1 MGTPE
6 LGGTDGYSETC
17 IERKIPGHGSGCR
30 EYSGQYRERFGFP
43 AVLYGWKEVSLRRR
57 RMGEAHGA
65 DREREGRDDLPAGR
79 RGSAEELVADGDEH
93 CHKQEFPREA
103 GTATPRGIGPEADR
117 APGEYN

>member
-1 MGTPE
+1 MGTQE

-17 IERKIPGHGSGCR
+17 IERKIPGHGSGGR
-30 EYSGQYRERFGFP
+30 EYGGQYRERFGFP

-93 CHKQEFPREA
+93 CHQQVFPREA
-103 GTATPRGIGPEADR
+103 GDAAARGIGTATDWSR
-117 APGEYN
+117 GE

>member
-1 MGTPE
+1 MVTQE

-17 IERKIPGHGSGCR
+17 IERKIPGHGCGGR

-57 RMGEAHGA
+57 RMGEAHGV

-79 RGSAEELVADGDEH
+79 RGRAEEPVQDGDEQH
-93 CHKQEFPREA
+93 PQQKLLRKA
-103 GTATPRGIGPEADR
+103 RNAAARRNGPA
-117 APGEYN
+117 

>member
-6 LGGTDGYSETC
+6 LGGTDG
-17 IERKIPGHGSGCR
+17 
-30 EYSGQYRERFGFP
+30 YRERFGFP

-57 RMGEAHGA
+57 RMGEAHSV

-93 CHKQEFPREA
+93 CHQQVFPREA
-103 GTATPRGIGPEADR
+103 GDATARGIGAAADR
-117 APGEYN
+117 ARGEYHRAMGPT